1 MEDFGSGGL
10 VHSTTDA

>member
-10 VHSTTDA
+10 VHSTTDS